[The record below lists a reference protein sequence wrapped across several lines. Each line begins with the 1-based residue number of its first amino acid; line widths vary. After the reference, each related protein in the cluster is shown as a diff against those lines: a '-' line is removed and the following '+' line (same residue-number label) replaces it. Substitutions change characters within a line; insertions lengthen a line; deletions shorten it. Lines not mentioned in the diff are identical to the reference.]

1 METDQTMTT
10 LEVTLNLP
18 DALAKEAARMG
29 LLESEALQSLLR
41 AAVRER
47 RIQRMFA
54 AMDALHD
61 AKLPPLTMEEI
72 QAEVERVREQ
82 QRAAGH

>member
-1 METDQTMTT
+1 MTT

-18 DALAKEAARMG
+18 DALTKETARMG
-29 LLESEALQSLLR
+29 LLESDALQSLLR
-41 AAVRER
+41 AAIRER

-54 AMDALHD
+54 AMDALQES
-61 AKLPPLTMEEI
+61 KLRPLTMEDI
-72 QAEVERVREQ
+72 QAEVERVRAE

>member
-1 METDQTMTT
+1 MTT

-18 DALAKEAARMG
+18 DAMAKEATRMG
-29 LLESEALQSLLR
+29 LLEPDALQSLVR
-41 AAVRER
+41 AAIRER
-47 RIQRMFA
+47 RIKRMFA
-54 AMDALHD
+54 AMDVLSE

-72 QAEVERVREQ
+72 QADVERVRAE

>member
-1 METDQTMTT
+1 
-10 LEVTLNLP
+10 
-18 DALAKEAARMG
+18 MG

-47 RIQRMFA
+47 RIQRMFV
-54 AMDALHD
+54 AMDALQD

-82 QRAAGH
+82 QRAAGP

>member
-29 LLESEALQSLLR
+29 LLESDALQALLR

-54 AMDALHD
+54 AMDLLQD